1 MGESSISK
9 RLDRFF
15 VEKDLIGPVT
25 RYRSWVEST
34 YISNHAPI
42 FLQLDIGIPKTVHPF
57 KFKPVW
63 LRDETFTIL
72 TKDVWLDKRFE
83 LIEGAQRRLVE
94 KLSLPKNH
102 VKSWS
107 KEKLKRDKELL
118 TKLEEDLECLYT
130 HKINGTFTGDLDQ
143 QCR

>member
-1 MGESSISK
+1 M
-9 RLDRFF
+9 
-15 VEKDLIGPVT
+15 
-25 RYRSWVEST
+25 
-34 YISNHAPI
+34 
-42 FLQLDIGIPKTVHPF
+42 HPF
-57 KFKPVW
+57 KFNPVW
-63 LRDETFTIL
+63 LRDETFAIL
-72 TKDVWLDKRFE
+72 TRDVWLDKNFE

-94 KLSLPKNH
+94 KLSLLKNR